1 MISPCQYILK
11 CWDSENLNFQKKN
24 MKRSEIGYHHRFFI
38 FSSFKMIH
46 PSKSLNTCTSE
57 GQLLEKSIA
66 YKKIYFV

>member
-11 CWDSENLNFQKKN
+11 MLEFRKLELLKKKN

-38 FSSFKMIH
+38 FNSFKMIH

-57 GQLLEKSIA
+57 GQLLKKSIA
-66 YKKIYFV
+66 YK